1 MRLSQCPVTRPTRH
15 IRGTIRGACQATVM
29 GGLVNLRKL
38 MRGVWA
44 LARRSKEWVG
54 EGAKLVFNVTV
65 HVWFRG
71 S

>member
-1 MRLSQCPVTRPTRH
+1 
-15 IRGTIRGACQATVM
+15 M